1 MVNHHPDP
9 ELLAAFASGTL
20 PLSQALTVSVHT
32 ERCSECRANLKRLN
46 MLGAELLSSLSPK
59 AGSAQLK
66 SDVLAKLDLA
76 DTSPEQPAKPAIP
89 LNKRIPAALRQ
100 FIPRSYDDLNWEYH
114 GPAIRSATLCVDTNG
129 ARVEMIRIKPGGRV
143 ASHTHI
149 GDEITVVLEGS
160 FSDETGVFREGDF
173 VLCDARHEH
182 RPVAT
187 KDRECICLAV
197 TNAPLRF
204 TGLLGRLINP
214 FMRRRFVP
222 AM

>member
-9 ELLAAFASGTL
+9 ELLAAFSSGTL
-20 PLSQALTVSVHT
+20 PLSQALSVSVHL
-32 ERCSECRANLKRLN
+32 ERCSECRANLFRLN
-46 MLGAELLSSLSPK
+46 TLGAELMADLPPQ
-59 AGSAQLK
+59 AGSEQLK
-66 SDVLAKLDLA
+66 SEVLAKLDE
-76 DTSPEQPAKPAIP
+76 TPAAIP
-89 LNKRIPAALRQ
+89 PKALRQSSIPAALRQ
-100 FIPRSYDDLNWEYH
+100 FVPNSYDDLPWEYH
-114 GPAIRSATLCVDTNG
+114 GPSIRSVTLCVDTNG

-143 ASHTHI
+143 ASHTHT

-160 FSDETGVFREGDF
+160 FSDETGVYREGDF
-173 VLCDARHEH
+173 VLCDARHVH

-204 TGLLGRLINP
+204 TGMLGRLINP
-214 FMRRRFVP
+214 FMRRKFVP